1 TVKMRALSHH
11 AGTGLSSTRRYRF
24 DDVEIDLDAR
34 EIVRSGERADVEAK
48 VFDLIE
54 LLLLA
59 RGRALS
65 KGELTSALWADRPVT
80 DAALSQQL
88 RKARRALGDDGDAQ
102 RVIRTVHGRGLRWVA
117 EVSEIAGDDVA
128 VAESPMPPEPV
139 AIAAVEIARAETIAL
154 PARSRRRSWLGA
166 AVIALVLAVAAGLVL
181 RYPIRAAGDPTLR
194 TRIAVLPIGDRTGEP
209 DLAWTANGLMGLM
222 TSLFEQAGG
231 VEVVPAGNV
240 QAIAG
245 KDGAVDSA
253 VARRALGA
261 THFVAAQLRRVG
273 PLYELE
279 LHLFASGAAER
290 SETLHGSAPAPLAVD
305 AVARVRR
312 WLDLTAL
319 PDTRGSGIES
329 AFLAEAY
336 ARGLDAALHGD
347 HAGAKKYF
355 EICLDHD
362 PGLAWPRLGL
372 AIAESAIGD
381 AGASDA
387 NVEKV
392 IAAARE
398 RNDRDLL
405 VPALR
410 QRATLAY
417 RRGDLDAARRDLD
430 EALGDV
436 SAEDQALAT
445 SELLVGVASIE
456 DERGEFAASRAHF
469 DQALALARRIGDR
482 RGEANVLA
490 NIASL
495 DNGAGDAAAAAASLR
510 AALDAARAAG
520 DASLEGSILGN
531 LGATQ
536 ANEGRLL
543 DAIALLKQGLSIAI
557 ARGDTRL
564 EALIAIQLVWAL
576 APFAHDAD
584 ARALANRVLA
594 LGNRESNSIW
604 QAEAHWA
611 LAALDVRS
619 HAWRDAFAQFE
630 QARTIYAA
638 SGIARNLAPLLAE
651 VASAAAEARDP
662 AKARE
667 AAEAL
672 RALASEQ
679 PEFRRWLP
687 LADAD
692 LLASRGDVRGS
703 ADALVRLLDA
713 RPPAQIAQSALFD
726 LGHRALA
733 LGDAAT
739 LLARPE
745 WKPWLDQHPDAIA
758 LHAAALRLAGD
769 AVAAD
774 AEQQRLDALRS
785 APELYLDPA
794 WLAVD

>member
-1 TVKMRALSHH
+1 MRALSHH

-34 EIVRSGERADVEAK
+34 EIRKSGERADVEAK

-65 KGELTSALWADRPVT
+65 KAELTSALWADRPVT

-117 EVSEIAGDDVA
+117 EVSEITDDVA
-128 VAESPMPPEPV
+128 AVETSAST
-139 AIAAVEIARAETIAL
+139 AAVSRAEPEGVRSEPSPI
-154 PARSRRRSWLGA
+154 RSRRRSWLGA
-166 AVIALVLAVAAGLVL
+166 AAIAIVLAIVAGLVW
-181 RYPIRAAGDPTLR
+181 RYPIRAAGDSSLH
-194 TRIAVLPIGDRTGEP
+194 TRIAVLPVADQTGEP

-231 VEVVPAGNV
+231 VEVVAAGNV

-245 KDGAVDSA
+245 KDGAVDPD

-261 THFVAAQLRRVG
+261 THFVAAELRRVG
-273 PLYELE
+273 PLYELD
-279 LHLFASGAAER
+279 LHLFAAGSAER

-319 PDTRGSGIES
+319 PDTRASGIDNP
-329 AFLAEAY
+329 FLAEAY

-372 AIAESAIGD
+372 SIAESASGD
-381 AGASDA
+381 ASSSET

-398 RNDRDLL
+398 RNDRELL

-417 RRGDLDAARRDLD
+417 RRGDLDAAKRDLD
-430 EALGDV
+430 EALADV
-436 SAEDQALAT
+436 SGEDQPLAK

-456 DERGEFAASRAHF
+456 DERGEFAASRVHF
-469 DQALALARRIGDR
+469 EEALALARRIGDR

-495 DNGAGDAAAAAASLR
+495 DNGAGDAAGAAASLR
-510 AALDAARAAG
+510 AAVDAARAAG
-520 DASLEGSILGN
+520 DAYLEGSILGN
-531 LGATQ
+531 LGATE
-536 ANEGRLL
+536 ANQGRLL
-543 DAIALLKQGLSIAI
+543 DAIALLKQGLSIATT
-557 ARGDTRL
+557 RGDTRL
-564 EALIAIQLVWAL
+564 EALIATQLVWAL
-576 APFAHDAD
+576 APFGRDAD
-584 ARALANRVLA
+584 ARALAHRVLA
-594 LGNRESNSIW
+594 LGTRENNTIW

-611 LAALDVRS
+611 LAALDVRKQ
-619 HAWRDAFAQFE
+619 AWADAFAEFE
-630 QARTIYAA
+630 QARAIYAA
-638 SGIARNLAPLLAE
+638 AGIARNLAPLLVE
-651 VASAAAEARDP
+651 TASAAAEARKP
-662 AKARE
+662 ATARE
-667 AAEAL
+667 AADAL
-672 RALASEQ
+672 HALANSQ
-679 PEFRRWLP
+679 PEFRAWLP
-687 LADAD
+687 LVDASV
-692 LLASRGDVRGS
+692 LASNGDTRGA

-713 RPPAQIAQSALFD
+713 RPPAQVAQSALFD

-745 WKPWLDQHPDAIA
+745 WKPYLDQHPDAIG
-758 LHAAALRLAGD
+758 LHAAALRLGGD
-769 AVAAD
+769 ATAAD
-774 AEQQRLDALRS
+774 AEQQRLDALRN
-785 APELYLDPA
+785 APELVLDPA
-794 WLAVD
+794 WLAGG